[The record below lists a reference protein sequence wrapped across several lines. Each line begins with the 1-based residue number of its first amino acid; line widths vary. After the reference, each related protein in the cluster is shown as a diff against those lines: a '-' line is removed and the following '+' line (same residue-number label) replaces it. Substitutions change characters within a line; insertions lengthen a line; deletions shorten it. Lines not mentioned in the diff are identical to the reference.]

1 MKEII
6 TQYRI
11 SINKL
16 IIYIQEVK
24 FMKKTKAK
32 VVNLQEYKEKKKY
45 QEVDRNELI
54 ALIKQIV
61 TSKQEMIDSV
71 QELKNK
77 KLYMF

>member
-1 MKEII
+1 
-6 TQYRI
+6 
-11 SINKL
+11 
-16 IIYIQEVK
+16 
-24 FMKKTKAK
+24 MKKTKAK

>member
-1 MKEII
+1 M
-6 TQYRI
+6 
-11 SINKL
+11 
-16 IIYIQEVK
+16 K

-61 TSKQEMIDSV
+61 TSK
-71 QELKNK
+71 
-77 KLYMF
+77 